1 MFSTRAA
8 FSSTK
13 NPPNASIADGS
24 AAFRKLPD
32 LDWDFR
38 SGDWLSRLGVWA
50 RW

>member
-13 NPPNASIADGS
+13 NPPNASIADGG
-24 AAFRKLPD
+24 AFRKLPD

-38 SGDWLSRLGVWA
+38 SGDWLSRSGVGA